1 MQEPTQ
7 SYRTNSGSVI
17 QNQLRLS
24 HTENKHASLKQKYQP
39 DFQMSE
45 YKEHKKTQSLLKGN
59 DSTFYKQRKLK
70 VRKR

>member
-45 YKEHKKTQSLLKGN
+45 YKEHKKNPVFIK
-59 DSTFYKQRKLK
+59 RK
-70 VRKR
+70 

>member
-24 HTENKHASLKQKYQP
+24 HTENKHASLKQKNQP

-45 YKEHKKTQSLLKGN
+45 YKKHKKNPVFIK
-59 DSTFYKQRKLK
+59 RK
-70 VRKR
+70 

>member
-45 YKEHKKTQSLLKGN
+45 YKEHKKNPVFIK
-59 DSTFYKQRKLK
+59 RKWQYILQTEK
-70 VRKR
+70 T